1 MNLEDNN
8 DFNIKSNFLA
18 NVGDALQ
25 KMTMGQ
31 YNILIR
37 TDQEKDADKSRPVGT
52 IGPLD
57 LVKVELSSGSEV
69 NYQVQL
75 MDTYM

>member
-1 MNLEDNN
+1 
-8 DFNIKSNFLA
+8 
-18 NVGDALQ
+18 
-25 KMTMGQ
+25 MTMGQ

-37 TDQEKDADKSRPVGT
+37 TDQEKDADKARPTGT

>member
-37 TDQEKDADKSRPVGT
+37 TDQEKDADKSRPTGT
-52 IGPLD
+52 IGPLN

-75 MDTYM
+75 MDAYM